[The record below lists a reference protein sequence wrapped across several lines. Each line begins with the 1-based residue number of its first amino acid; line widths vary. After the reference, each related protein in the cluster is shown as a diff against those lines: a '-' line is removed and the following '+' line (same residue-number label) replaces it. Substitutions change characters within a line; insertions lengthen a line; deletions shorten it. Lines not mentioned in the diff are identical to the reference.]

1 MASSIKLVYLI
12 IVLSIAADFISL
24 GGYFFNNRQVGDIT
38 AAQSSSLILP
48 GANAV
53 IPIVV
58 RVIAGALTKS
68 AIKAAK
74 KRAKNQARKA
84 GNARNKAKKA
94 GGKGM
99 RIPEFLSNTNQ
110 DI

>member
-1 MASSIKLVYLI
+1 MAASIKLVYLI

-24 GGYFFNNRQVGDIT
+24 GGFLFNTGGDTT
-38 AAQSSSLILP
+38 ALQSPLIP
-48 GANAV
+48 GANAG
-53 IPIVV
+53 IVGTA
-58 RVIAGALTKS
+58 IKLSKS

-74 KRAKNQARKA
+74 KLAKDRARKE
-84 GNARNKAKKA
+84 GIARNKAKKE